1 MWLLLF
7 VLFIQFI
14 VFCFFIV
21 VLVDFNLYK
30 VVGGWCVV
38 FFVIFQFGV
47 DCNYC
52 MDVCYFMYK
61 KYLIEYLEYFFY

>member
-38 FFVIFQFGV
+38 FLLFFSLELIVIIVWMFVIL
-47 DCNYC
+47 CIKN
-52 MDVCYFMYK
+52 
-61 KYLIEYLEYFFY
+61 I